1 MIISDNIYRNCPDQ
15 SCEEKISMKRFFTG
29 LITGFVVISWWG
41 ATAHHVDAN
50 EFNTIISMQG
60 KGSAT
65 YYIQGNINGYGAVE
79 LMVDTGSGYLT
90 INEET
95 LAVLK
100 RQKRTHYV
108 KDLKGI
114 LADGREMIVP
124 VYSVSAIRL
133 GKNCWLRDVE
143 AAVFP
148 GKTRY
153 ILGLS
158 ALQKAA
164 PFIFSVNPPQLRL
177 SHCDNEPD
185 NVLSKTDA
193 VSPVAN

>member
-1 MIISDNIYRNCPDQ
+1 
-15 SCEEKISMKRFFTG
+15 MKRFFIG
-29 LITGFVVISWWG
+29 LVVVLWLGVPVHYIE
-41 ATAHHVDAN
+41 AN
-50 EFNTIISMQG
+50 EFDTIISMQG
-60 KGSAT
+60 KDSAT
-65 YYIQGNINGYGAVE
+65 YYIQGNISGYGTVE

-100 RQKRTHYV
+100 QEKRIRYV
-108 KDLKGI
+108 KDLRGI

-148 GKTRY
+148 GRTRH

-158 ALQKAA
+158 ALQRAA
-164 PFIFSVNPPQLRL
+164 PFIFSVDPPQLVL
-177 SHCDNEPD
+177 SHCDSAPD
-185 NVLSKTDA
+185 NILSKTNA
-193 VSPVAN
+193 FSTAN